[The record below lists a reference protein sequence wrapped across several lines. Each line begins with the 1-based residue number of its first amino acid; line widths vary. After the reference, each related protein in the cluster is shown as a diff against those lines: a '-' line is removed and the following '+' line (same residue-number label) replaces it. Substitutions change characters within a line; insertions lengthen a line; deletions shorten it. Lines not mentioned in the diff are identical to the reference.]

1 MKYKLSTF
9 TPDKNTLN
17 RLYEIGF
24 VSILDN
30 LKTAVGND
38 YLDYFLEHFSKM
50 FDIDFTSIS
59 IVKNMY
65 AMRMTPNK
73 RELALFGV
81 ITNMPLNL
89 SPIDYRTLR
98 KYRKVWELEGT
109 PQLQPHIVNEF
120 LSPVIKKFVDS
131 YIKLM
136 FNDLYFIKILGGFTL
151 ENGNSGS

>member
-1 MKYKLSTF
+1 MKYKNNNF

-17 RLYEIGF
+17 RLNEIGF
-24 VSILDN
+24 VHILDN
-30 LKTAVGND
+30 LTTAVGND
-38 YLDYFLEHFSKM
+38 KLDYFLEHFCKM

-65 AMRMTPNK
+65 GLRMKPNK

-81 ITNMPLNL
+81 ITGMPLNL

-98 KYRKVWELEGT
+98 KYRKAWSLEGT
-109 PQLQPHIVNEF
+109 PQLQPHIVNEY
-120 LSPVIKKFVDS
+120 LIPVIKKFVDS

-136 FNDLYFIKILGGFTL
+136 FDNLYFIKTLGGFTL
-151 ENGNSGS
+151 ENGNSGD